1 MRVFAR
7 SLVQRDPRGWKTR
20 VDALHGV
27 APESGALGR
36 MSGELVR
43 QHSID
48 LKAAVTAAAAGSDVP
63 AHARAAVVSLAA
75 RANPPSVR
83 PRQR

>member
-1 MRVFAR
+1 MRMCAR

-27 APESGALGR
+27 APESVALGR

-48 LKAAVTAAAAGSDVP
+48 LKAAVAAAAGSDVRV
-63 AHARAAVVSLAA
+63 HARAAAVSLAA
-75 RANPPSVR
+75 GANPPNVR
-83 PRQR
+83 PRQP

>member
-1 MRVFAR
+1 MRMCAR

-27 APESGALGR
+27 APERGALGR

-48 LKAAVTAAAAGSDVP
+48 LKAAVAGSDVR
-63 AHARAAVVSLAA
+63 AHARAAAVSLAA
-75 RANPPSVR
+75 RANAP
-83 PRQR
+83 QRVP